1 MVNHNCLPNARIVFD
16 SQGKANL
23 LAKRDIKKGEHL
35 TITYCTLLTNTPT
48 RVEKLKKSKF
58 FTCQCQLCHDPQ
70 EKGTF
75 MSALI
80 CPKCQG
86 MLLPKSFYHQP
97 QEWKCDR
104 CTFVTT
110 EDKVH
115 KLVDA
120 VRNQVNSICSNPR
133 MLPAE
138 KVQNLES
145 ILKKR
150 SGTVLPPTHQVILD
164 LKIEL
169 ANAYDAT
176 KDFAHLQ
183 RRIEIIKER
192 LDILEKLEGEDVDS
206 RLKGFLLFRLH
217 NLLVAR
223 IAMMH
228 KTKTLNGTNVK
239 ELGQALSKSL
249 NDATRILIQDY
260 GCPHQLIDTIAT
272 VSQVNE
278 KSENPQSNGNHVQTT
293 NGNHVQTNGIH

>member
-115 KLVDA
+115 KFLLLLA
-120 VRNQVNSICSNPR
+120 KLQ
-133 MLPAE
+133 
-138 KVQNLES
+138 KV
-145 ILKKR
+145 
-150 SGTVLPPTHQVILD
+150 H
-164 LKIEL
+164 
-169 ANAYDAT
+169 
-176 KDFAHLQ
+176 
-183 RRIEIIKER
+183 
-192 LDILEKLEGEDVDS
+192 LEK
-206 RLKGFLLFRLH
+206 
-217 NLLVAR
+217 
-223 IAMMH
+223 M
-228 KTKTLNGTNVK
+228 
-239 ELGQALSKSL
+239 
-249 NDATRILIQDY
+249 
-260 GCPHQLIDTIAT
+260 
-272 VSQVNE
+272 
-278 KSENPQSNGNHVQTT
+278 
-293 NGNHVQTNGIH
+293 